1 MIGLDN
7 YVAVGSVKS
16 AWITIYILSIIYGV
30 LYTIYPLFE
39 SSQEVDDVENKKFSG
54 GMLVRIYSFQR

>member
-1 MIGLDN
+1 MIGIDN
-7 YVAVGSVKS
+7 YLAMGSVKS

-39 SSQEVDDVENKKFSG
+39 TTQDIGDVENKNTSVSSG
-54 GMLVRIYSFQR
+54 GLLVS